1 MENLNEQEYI
11 KDPNQLDL
19 FAGILLTPEQD
30 KMVADFLNKQ
40 KNANENAKTRNQQNE
55 KLLVDNGFIYGMD
68 FVNDFKIETVTR
80 SVTLGYR
87 HNNTQFETE
96 LTYEA
101 SSGGISLKGKRFYN
115 NELKDSTFSVDFEGG
130 KMQCVTIQDQY
141 RYIKPTTL
149 LEKLKVHNNRVEVL
163 FEEYKKKTSLKE
175 AIVEKYT
182 KLYPNATITVK
193 DDWTKHSGSFQI
205 IEVKFDSGSFVQFR
219 LDTYRNTEYLYKKY
233 DAEVDKMNSEELL
246 ERFSKQIKKEAL
258 N

>member
-1 MENLNEQEYI
+1 MKNSNEQKYI
-11 KDPNQLDL
+11 QLDL
-19 FAGILLTPEQD
+19 FAGILLTPEQEGA
-30 KMVADFLNKQ
+30 VADFLNKQ

-96 LTYEA
+96 LTYEV

-115 NELKDSTFSVDFEGG
+115 NELKDSTFSVGFEGG
-130 KMQCVTIQDQY
+130 KMNCVTVQDQY
-141 RYIKPTTL
+141 RFIKPKTL
-149 LEKLKVHNNRVEVL
+149 LEKLKVHNKRVEVL

-175 AIVEKYT
+175 TIIEKYT
-182 KLYPNATITVK
+182 ELYPNATITVK
-193 DDWTKHSGSFQI
+193 KEWTKYSGDFEV
-205 IEVKFDSGSFVQFR
+205 IEIKFASGSFVQFR
-219 LDTYRNTEYLYKKY
+219 LDTYKNIEYMYKKY
-233 DAEVDKMNSEELL
+233 DAEVDKMTSEELL
-246 ERFSKQIKKEAL
+246 KRFSKQEAL

>member
-19 FAGILLTPEQD
+19 FAGILLTPEQE

-40 KNANENAKTRNQQNE
+40 KNANGNAKTRNQQNE

-68 FVNDFKIETVTR
+68 FINDFKIETVTR
-80 SVTLGYR
+80 SVTVGYR
-87 HNNTQFETE
+87 YDNTQFETE

-149 LEKLKVHNNRVEVL
+149 LEKLKVHNRRVEVL

-182 KLYPNATITVK
+182 KLYPNATITVNK
-193 DDWTKHSGSFQI
+193 EWNKHSGDFEV
-205 IEVKFDSGSFVQFR
+205 IEVKFASGSFVQFR